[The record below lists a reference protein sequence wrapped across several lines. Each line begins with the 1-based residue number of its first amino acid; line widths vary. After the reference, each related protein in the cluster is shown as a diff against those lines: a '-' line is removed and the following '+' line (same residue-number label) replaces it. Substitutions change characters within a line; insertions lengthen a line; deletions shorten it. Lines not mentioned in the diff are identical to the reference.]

1 MRAGGERAACTRP
14 ADERTQ
20 PGSVIGGG
28 REVARVGRGAQVPIR
43 ARLTAWHAVVLA
55 VILTIVG
62 AGLGLAICR
71 DIVKA
76 HRGRIWVEDNDPRG
90 SRFVVAL
97 PLEAV
102 ERNAGMLGSPSANRS
117 KEQRCAQRSCPSRR
131 AL

>member
-1 MRAGGERAACTRP
+1 MRAGGELAACTRP

-28 REVARVGRGAQVPIR
+28 REVARVRRGAQVPIR

-76 HRGRIWVEDNDPRG
+76 HCGRIRVEDNDPRG
-90 SRFVVAL
+90 SRFVVSL

-102 ERNAGMLGSPSANRS
+102 ERNAGMLGSAKR
-117 KEQRCAQRSCPSRR
+117 
-131 AL
+131 